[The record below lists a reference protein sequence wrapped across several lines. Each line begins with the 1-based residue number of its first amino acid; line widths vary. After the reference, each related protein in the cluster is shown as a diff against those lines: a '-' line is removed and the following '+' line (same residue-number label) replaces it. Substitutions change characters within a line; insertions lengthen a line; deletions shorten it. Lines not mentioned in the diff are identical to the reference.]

1 MKYIFAIVFV
11 CALSALA
18 LADEKS
24 QPPPP
29 PQIKDPQVNVNVGGS
44 PKDGYNVNADVRKN
58 IWTSDNGKHSF
69 DATAGYGQ
77 HVGGPYGN
85 SRPDYRGGGIYT
97 YRW

>member
-1 MKYIFAIVFV
+1 MKYFICAFV
-11 CALSALA
+11 LLCALSAFA
-18 LADEKS
+18 LADDKS
-24 QPPPP
+24 PPPQ
-29 PQIKDPQVNVNVGGS
+29 QIKDPQVNVNVGGS

-77 HVGGPYGN
+77 HLGGPYGN